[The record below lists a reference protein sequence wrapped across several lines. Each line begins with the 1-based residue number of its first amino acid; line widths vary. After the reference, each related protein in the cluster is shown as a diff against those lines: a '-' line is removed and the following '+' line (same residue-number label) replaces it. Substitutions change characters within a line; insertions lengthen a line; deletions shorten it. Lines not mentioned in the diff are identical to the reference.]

1 MSNSAAYRW
10 TYVDV
15 EAERRRELRAQ
26 LARETARSRDLHAQA
41 KALRRVHRTARVDV
55 PVVTA
60 NSQGGSAELA
70 QALESARRN
79 NDRAEAELSRA
90 AARVWSAP
98 PEETE
103 PARPAPTRPTGPSA
117 ADIAA
122 DKARRA
128 SAAREAALAEAE
140 ALLERD
146 GSACDPADLPVF
158 ARRLEALRQAGTAET
173 ARTLLTDL
181 GVLVHRSAV
190 RRRRA
195 ARAAELRATLLEHL
209 EDASPE
215 DRHRLTP
222 LVTDAPEPSDLADDV
237 ARAVTRE
244 TTARNRTTVADTLME
259 VLRERDYAVGDDFAD
274 LLAEDGS
281 VVVPFG
287 PSGMTE
293 GDPTDAGSDPGR
305 DGTGMLD
312 GTGMPERTGMPE
324 GYGLRITLAA
334 DRTGLTTAL
343 VRAPAAGS
351 DGGADA
357 WVETDAEAGAE
368 TDAEADARI
377 QRWFC
382 DEQLPKLE
390 DAIRGRGVALDRTAV
405 MPPGVRP
412 TAEAPD
418 ASWPDRAD
426 DAPGKGQHKDRT
438 APKPKA
444 KPRKSSTSTWS
455 TRNQERQRGR

>member
-26 LARETARSRDLHAQA
+26 LARETARSRELHAQA

-60 NSQGGSAELA
+60 SSQAGSAELA
-70 QALESARRN
+70 QALEAARRS
-79 NDRAEAELSRA
+79 NDRAEAELSGA

-98 PEETE
+98 PEEAE
-103 PARPAPTRPTGPSA
+103 PGRPGPTRPTGPSA
-117 ADIAA
+117 AEIAADVAA
-122 DKARRA
+122 DKARKA
-128 SAAREAALAEAE
+128 SAVREAALAEAE

-190 RRRRA
+190 RRRKA
-195 ARAAELRATLLEHL
+195 ARAAELRAGLLERL

-215 DRHRLTP
+215 DRRRLTP
-222 LVTDAPEPSDLADDV
+222 LVTDAPDPSDLADDV

-244 TTARNRTTVADTLME
+244 TTFRNRTTVADTLMQ

-274 LLAEDGS
+274 LLFEDGS
-281 VVVPFG
+281 VVVPFA
-287 PSGMTE
+287 PSDTTE
-293 GDPTDAGSDPGR
+293 GDPAEDGAGHGQE
-305 DGTGMLD
+305 G
-312 GTGMPERTGMPE
+312 TGMPE

-334 DRTGLTTAL
+334 DRAGLTTAL
-343 VRAPAAGS
+343 VRAPGA
-351 DGGADA
+351 GADGD
-357 WVETDAEAGAE
+357 VEGVAEDGAEIDAEVRAE
-368 TDAEADARI
+368 TDAEADARV

-382 DEQLPKLE
+382 EEQLPGLE
-390 DAIRGRGVALDRTAV
+390 DAIRDKGVALDRTV
-405 MPPGVRP
+405 VLPPGVRP

-418 ASWPDRAD
+418 ASWPDRAA
-426 DAPGKGQHKDRT
+426 DAPGQGQRKERS
-438 APKPKA
+438 KPKSKGKA
-444 KPRKSSTSTWS
+444 KKSSTSAWS
-455 TRNQERQRGR
+455 TGNQERQRGR